1 MKGGNNYLSLS
12 GTYIQD
18 NVLTVSGQSRGGFT
32 LTREGAAF
40 HRSGNSMAPRILVDT
55 SGTSDIDVRGTGKA
69 VRTNAFGKA
78 IIPTA
83 TAYSRGQLSLDL
95 DAMPDNAEALTSV
108 QQATL
113 TSGAIGYRK
122 FNVVEG
128 YKIMGIIAMNDN
140 THPSFGASVMN
151 DKNAEIGIVADNGS
165 AYLTGI
171 QPGQKLTVAWNGQ
184 TQCTVRIPEIKDDNV
199 QFNMLLPCR

>member
-1 MKGGNNYLSLS
+1 MRCGSYP
-12 GTYIQD
+12 
-18 NVLTVSGQSRGGFT
+18 
-32 LTREGAAF
+32 
-40 HRSGNSMAPRILVDT
+40 HNSP
-55 SGTSDIDVRGTGKA
+55 GPA
-69 VRTNAFGKA
+69 V
-78 IIPTA
+78 IPTA

-140 THPSFGASVMN
+140 TYPPFGASVKYKPVPPDLPAWQQHSKLN
-151 DKNAEIGIVADNGS
+151 VIILYFRDPDSTLCLPVPGHRQRLARL
-165 AYLTGI
+165 Y
-171 QPGQKLTVAWNGQ
+171 PGQVS
-184 TQCTVRIPEIKDDNV
+184 
-199 QFNMLLPCR
+199 